1 MGLVVVLY
9 IIDCSVQDD
18 KQEVNSL
25 IFGMV
30 IYCKQYKT
38 LPLTCSSV
46 LDISCWLGPIPE

>member
-9 IIDCSVQDD
+9 IIGCSVQGD